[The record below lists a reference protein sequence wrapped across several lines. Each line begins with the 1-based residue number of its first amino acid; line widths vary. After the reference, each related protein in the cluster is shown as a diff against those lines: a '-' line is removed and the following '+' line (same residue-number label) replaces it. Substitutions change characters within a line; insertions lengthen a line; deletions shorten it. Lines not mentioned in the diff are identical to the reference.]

1 MITTSRLRESPQ
13 MAAEEPER
21 ARESPTPLRERLR
34 RVYRDR
40 GGGGCSEGGLRVNE
54 QRLPKY
60 RPGDEVDMVVHIQH
74 APMHLKEVTARYF
87 SKGQEGGI
95 ISHIDLSGTPSISED
110 QPSQLHAS
118 LQSEVRLSA
127 KVAPDDAPGV
137 YRLNRVTV
145 KTYGGREHHY
155 SADELGEMGF
165 EIDEEPYNR
174 PFVQLEMGFR
184 TD

>member
-1 MITTSRLRESPQ
+1 
-13 MAAEEPER
+13 
-21 ARESPTPLRERLR
+21 
-34 RVYRDR
+34 
-40 GGGGCSEGGLRVNE
+40 
-54 QRLPKY
+54 
-60 RPGDEVDMVVHIQH
+60 MVVHIQH
-74 APMHLKEVTARYF
+74 APMHLKEVSARFF
-87 SKGQEGGI
+87 SKGQEEGGI

-155 SADELGEMGF
+155 SAEELGEMGF
-165 EIDEEPYNR
+165 EIDEEPNNR

>member
-1 MITTSRLRESPQ
+1 MS
-13 MAAEEPER
+13 
-21 ARESPTPLRERLR
+21 
-34 RVYRDR
+34 
-40 GGGGCSEGGLRVNE
+40 E
-54 QRLPKY
+54 QRLRKY
-60 RPGDEVDMVVHIQH
+60 RPGDEIDVVLHIQH
-74 APMHLKEVTARYF
+74 APMHLREVTARFF

-95 ISHIDLSGTPSISED
+95 MSQMGLSGTPSISED
-110 QPSQLHAS
+110 QPSQLQAP

-155 SADELGEMGF
+155 SADELDDMGF
-165 EIDEEPYNR
+165 EIVEEPDNR
-174 PFVQLEMGFR
+174 PVLQIEMGFR

>member
-1 MITTSRLRESPQ
+1 MS
-13 MAAEEPER
+13 
-21 ARESPTPLRERLR
+21 
-34 RVYRDR
+34 
-40 GGGGCSEGGLRVNE
+40 E
-54 QRLPKY
+54 QRLLQKY
-60 RPGDEVDMVVHIQH
+60 SPGDEIDMVVHIEH
-74 APMHLKEVTARYF
+74 APMRLREVSARFF
-87 SKGQEGGI
+87 SKGQEEGGI
-95 ISHIDLSGTPSISED
+95 ISHMDLSGTPSINED
-110 QPSQLHAS
+110 QPSQQLRAS
-118 LQSEVRLSA
+118 LQSEVRLSG
-127 KVAPDDAPGV
+127 KVAPDGAPGV

>member
-1 MITTSRLRESPQ
+1 M
-13 MAAEEPER
+13 
-21 ARESPTPLRERLR
+21 PLRERLR
-34 RVYRDR
+34 RAYRDR

-74 APMHLKEVTARYF
+74 APMHLKEVSARFF

-95 ISHIDLSGTPSISED
+95 ISHIDLIGTPSKSED

-127 KVAPDDAPGV
+127 KVAPDGAPGV
-137 YRLNRVTV
+137 YRLNRLTV

-165 EIDEEPYNR
+165 EIDEEPDNR

>member
-1 MITTSRLRESPQ
+1 VLG
-13 MAAEEPER
+13 
-21 ARESPTPLRERLR
+21 R
-34 RVYRDR
+34 RTEV
-40 GGGGCSEGGLRVNE
+40 SE
-54 QRLPKY
+54 QRLQKY
-60 RPGDEVDMVVHIQH
+60 RHGGVLYVHHHIDLVPWHLREVS
-74 APMHLKEVTARYF
+74 ARFF
-87 SKGQEGGI
+87 SEGQEEGGI
-95 ISHIDLSGTPSISED
+95 MSHLDLSGTPSINED
-110 QPSQLHAS
+110 QPSQLEAP

-127 KVAPDDAPGV
+127 KVGPEDAPGV

-165 EIDEEPYNR
+165 EIDEEPDNR